1 MPLQPKKINRDYPLA
16 PTSEPVTFQDELIK
30 RNVSGT
36 SQKLM
41 EENKKKER
49 KSIQAESKQNDSIE
63 NKTMNEIR
71 YKKMKE
77 DMQNMAKQSL
87 KARR

>member
-1 MPLQPKKINRDYPLA
+1 MLQPKKVNRDYPLA
-16 PTSEPVTFQDELIK
+16 PTSEPVTLRDELIK

-41 EENKKKER
+41 EENKNKE
-49 KSIQAESKQNDSIE
+49 KNDSIA

-71 YKKMKE
+71 YKKIKE
-77 DMQNMAKQSL
+77 DMQNMTKQSF
-87 KARR
+87 KTGR

>member
-1 MPLQPKKINRDYPLA
+1 MPLQPKKTNRDYPLA
-16 PTSEPVTFQDELIK
+16 PTSEPITLRDELIK

-41 EENKKKER
+41 EENKNKE
-49 KSIQAESKQNDSIE
+49 KNDSIA

-71 YKKMKE
+71 YKKIKE
-77 DMQNMAKQSL
+77 DMQNMTKQSF
-87 KARR
+87 KTGR